1 MFSILKTFLF
11 NLDPETAHDLAIKTL
26 KFNYLP
32 GKLFEVENEEI
43 LNIKLFGKNFPNPIG
58 LAAGFDKSAE
68 VYNSLLKLGFGFVE
82 VGTVTPLKQFGNP
95 KPRIFRLENDKALI
109 NRLGFNNDGI
119 EEIKN
124 RIKSEKKK
132 GILGIN
138 IGPNKDTKDQK
149 NDFCLGLKNFFD
161 ISDYITINISSPNT
175 EGLRDFHEQDKLN
188 DLLSTL
194 NKIKKENKT
203 DVPLLLKVSPDIR
216 DNHITEIADVAIKNN
231 ISAIILT
238 NTTNSNRNNLLSKIG
253 KEEEGGLSGEPLQ
266 QISTNM
272 IKKFYKQLNGK
283 IPIIGVGGVN
293 SGKSAYEKIIAGAS
307 LLQLYTGLVYKG
319 PSIAK
324 AIKKELVKILKFEK
338 IKNIKDAV
346 GINNN

>member
-1 MFSILKTFLF
+1 MFSILRSFLF
-11 NLDPETAHDLAIKTL
+11 NIDPETAHDLAIKSL
-26 KFNYLP
+26 KLNPLP
-32 GKLFEVENEEI
+32 SKMFEVKDEQMLRIE
-43 LNIKLFGKNFPNPIG
+43 LLGKIFPNPIG

-68 VYNSLLKLGFGFVE
+68 AYNSILKLGFGFVE

-95 KPRIFRLENDKALI
+95 KPRIFRLEEDSALI

-119 EEIKN
+119 KVIKN
-124 RIKSEKKK
+124 RIKSDGKV

-161 ISDYITINISSPNT
+161 IADYIAVNISSPNT
-175 EGLRDFHEQDKLN
+175 KGLRNFHNQEKLE
-188 DLLSTL
+188 DLLSNL

-203 DVPLLLKVSPDIR
+203 NVPLLLKISPDIE
-216 DNHITEIADVAIKNN
+216 DNHISTIVDVATRNN

-238 NTTNSNRNNLLSKIG
+238 NTTDGNRDNLTSEIRK
-253 KEEEGGLSGEPLQ
+253 EEGGLSGEPLQ
-266 QISTNM
+266 EISTNM
-272 IKKFYKQLNGK
+272 IKKFYKKLNGK

-307 LLQLYTGLVYKG
+307 LLQLYTGFVYKG
-319 PSIAK
+319 PTAAK
-324 AIKKELVKILKFEK
+324 DIKKELIQILKAEG
-338 IKNIKDAV
+338 IKNIKDAI
-346 GINNN
+346 GKSI